1 MTIAIISFIEGIALA
16 FAIIGCSVFGYLA
29 IMEKRDDDQD

>member
-16 FAIIGCSVFGYLA
+16 FAIIGCSVVGYLA